1 MAEIITGPFH
11 MDEQGFWQ
19 RSKNLSSGLMDTV
32 LANILRNWEKST
44 MNTVRSDLF
53 RFLTKKSVNW
63 GRNYS
68 AAHHGWR
75 IWRGP

>member
-11 MDEQGFWQ
+11 MDEQGFLATIEELIE
-19 RSKNLSSGLMDTV
+19 RFEDTV

>member
-11 MDEQGFWQ
+11 MDEQGFLATIEELIE
-19 RSKNLSSGLMDTV
+19 RFDGYSSGKY
-32 LANILRNWEKST
+32 LAELGKIHDEYGEIGSL
-44 MNTVRSDLF
+44 

>member
-11 MDEQGFWQ
+11 MDEQGFLATIEELIK
-19 RSKNLSSGLMDTV
+19 RFDGYSSGKY
-32 LANILRNWEKST
+32 LAELGKIHDEYGEIGALS
-44 MNTVRSDLF
+44 LF
-53 RFLTKKSVNW
+53 DEKSVNW

>member
-11 MDEQGFWQ
+11 MDEQGFLATIEELIE
-19 RSKNLSSGLMDTV
+19 RFDGYSSGKY
-32 LANILRNWEKST
+32 LAELGKIHDEYGEIGSLS
-44 MNTVRSDLF
+44 L
-53 RFLTKKSVNW
+53 LTKKSVNW
-63 GRNYS
+63 ERNYS